1 MTATTLRTPKRVAN
15 GPEIRR
21 RRYDLGYN
29 IRQLAELAKIDR
41 SHLSR
46 IENGALPGSPAA
58 LKKIATALRVEV
70 SEITTPGADQEAG

>member
-1 MTATTLRTPKRVAN
+1 MTVTPLRAPKRIADAE
-15 GPEIRR
+15 EIRR

-29 IRQLAELAKIDR
+29 VRELATLARIDR

-58 LKKIATALRVEV
+58 LKKIADALGVTV
-70 SEITTPGADQEAG
+70 AAITKPQENTG